1 MLKLI
6 IAAAIGIFCCA
17 CDTGEE
23 FDLEKQFD
31 IKYDETI
38 TNDSDKLKI
47 KFDDVV
53 NDSRCPKE
61 AKCVWAGNAEVKF
74 TLTSESDSGP
84 IILNTNIKP
93 KDHKVFGYS
102 IALKRL
108 APSKSVA
115 TSLKK
120 KDYVATLVISKS
132 K

>member
-6 IAAAIGIFCCA
+6 VTAAFGIFFCA
-17 CDTGEE
+17 CDAGEE
-23 FDLEKQFD
+23 FDFEKQFD

-38 TNDSDKLKI
+38 TNNSDNLKI

-53 NDSRCPKE
+53 NDNRCPKE

-74 TLTSESDSGP
+74 TLVSESGSES
-84 IILNTNIKP
+84 IKLNTNIAP
-93 KDHKVFGYS
+93 KDHKASGYS
-102 IALKRL
+102 IALKHL

-115 TSLKK
+115 APLKK

>member
-1 MLKLI
+1 MLKLVI
-6 IAAAIGIFCCA
+6 TAALGIFFCA
-17 CDTGEE
+17 CDAGEE

-38 TNDSDKLKI
+38 TNNSNNLKI
-47 KFDDVV
+47 KFDDVA
-53 NDSRCPKE
+53 NDNRCPKE

-74 TLTSESDSGP
+74 TFTSQSGSGS
-84 IILNTNIKP
+84 IQLNTNIAP
-93 KDHKVFGYS
+93 KDHKAFGYS
-102 IALKRL
+102 IALKHL

-120 KDYVATLVISKS
+120 KDYVATVVISKS